1 MKRGGGFLPIHSAS
15 WCFANEPKY
24 DKLVGG
30 RFESHLDGIFNPR
43 IVDSNHEIT
52 KDLESFN
59 EWDETYFH
67 INHNKKNRKVLMVR
81 DVMPGDPNKDPEPWT
96 WIRTHGKGRVF
107 YTASGHDE
115 RVWSNKNF
123 QKLIKK
129 GQRGVSPFFVPKM
142 IPNIAGGQIA
152 IKNNLHGLNFSMSTA
167 CSSAT
172 DAIGMA
178 YRLISNGYSKAIL
191 CGGAEGSI
199 TPLTLSGFANMKA
212 LSKNNENPQGASRP
226 FDKDR
231 DGFILSEG
239 AGMLMVEDYDEA
251 KKRDA
256 NIIGEI
262 IGYGITNDAFH
273 ITQPD
278 NESTGAS
285 KAITMA
291 LNDAGINAS
300 EVGYINA
307 HGTSTYFNDM
317 LETQAIKKVFGKDAK
332 NVSISSTNSMTGHLL
347 GAAGA
352 IEAITC
358 LNAIN
363 HGIIPPTINYNNPD
377 TECDCE
383 VNIYVQLAVFD
394 NATGNWVDDVSSE
407 HRINGTE
414 EDSFTQSWTSRN
426 SSLYDFELILY
437 DSLLI
442 FYSILIYIYSS
453 LIFQENHHPLNV

>member
-1 MKRGGGFLPIHSAS
+1 MKNRVVITGEGSISPLGHNSNSLWKSLVKGNCGIDYISGFNTENFSVKIAGEVKDFEPINFFDAKEARKLDRFTMFSLIAAS
-15 WCFANEPKY
+15 QALKSSKNNSSEAGVIVGTG
-24 DKLVGG
+24 VGG
-30 RFESHLDGIFNPR
+30 MH
-43 IVDSNHEIT
+43 T
-52 KDLESFN
+52 LE
-59 EWDETYFH
+59 EEH
-67 INHNKKNRKVLMVR
+67 
-81 DVMPGDPNKDPEPWT
+81 
-96 WIRTHGKGRVF
+96 
-107 YTASGHDE
+107 
-115 RVWSNKNF
+115 
-123 QKLIKK
+123 QKLLNK

-152 IKNNLHGLNFSMSTA
+152 IKHNLYGLNFSMSTA

-178 YRLISNGYSKAIL
+178 YRLISDGHSKAIL

-212 LSKNNENPQGASRP
+212 LSKNNEDPQGASRP

-239 AGMLMVEDYDEA
+239 AGMLMLEDYVEA

-278 NESTGAS
+278 SESTGAS
-285 KAITMA
+285 NAISMA
-291 LNDAGINAS
+291 LDDAGINAS

-332 NVSISSTNSMTGHLL
+332 NVSISSTKSMTGHLL

-352 IEAITC
+352 IEAIAC
-358 LNAIN
+358 INALNK
-363 HGIIPPTINYNNPD
+363 GIIPPTINYYNPD
-377 TECDCE
+377 PECDLDYTS
-383 VNIYVQLAVFD
+383 NKALKKD
-394 NATGNWVDDVSSE
+394 
-407 HRINGTE
+407 INFSMSN
-414 EDSFTQSWTSRN
+414 SFGFGGHN
-426 SSLYDFELILY
+426 SV
-437 DSLLI
+437 LI
-442 FYSILIYIYSS
+442 FKKFSS
-453 LIFQENHHPLNV
+453 

>member
-1 MKRGGGFLPIHSAS
+1 MKKRVVITGEGSISPLGLNSQSLWNNLVNGISGIDYISNFDTENFSVKIAGEVKN
-15 WCFANEPKY
+15 FEPNDFFNIK
-24 DKLVGG
+24 DARKLDRFTMFGLIAAEQALKNAKFESSECGVIVGTGVGG
-30 RFESHLDGIFNPR
+30 MH
-43 IVDSNHEIT
+43 T
-52 KDLESFN
+52 LE
-59 EWDETYFH
+59 DEH
-67 INHNKKNRKVLMVR
+67 K
-81 DVMPGDPNKDPEPWT
+81 
-96 WIRTHGKGRVF
+96 
-107 YTASGHDE
+107 
-115 RVWSNKNF
+115 
-123 QKLIKK
+123 KLIKK
-129 GQRGVSPFFVPKM
+129 GQRGVSPFYVPKM

-152 IKNNLHGLNFSMSTA
+152 IKHNLLGLNFSMSTA

-178 YRLISNGYSKAIL
+178 YRLISSGYSKAIL

-239 AGMLMVEDYDEA
+239 AGMLVLEDFDEA

-278 NESTGAS
+278 NESIGAS
-285 KAITMA
+285 NAINMA
-291 LNDAGINAS
+291 LNDASIDTFD
-300 EVGYINA
+300 VGYINA

-317 LETQAIKKVFGKDAK
+317 LETQAIKKIFGNDAK
-332 NVSISSTNSMTGHLL
+332 NVSISSTKSMTGHLL

-358 LNAIN
+358 INALRS
-363 HGIIPPTINYNNPD
+363 GIIPPTINYNNPD
-377 TECDCE
+377 PECDLDYTPNE
-383 VNIYVQLAVFD
+383 SINKDINISMSNSFGFGGHNSVVIFKKF
-394 NATGNWVDDVSSE
+394 SS
-407 HRINGTE
+407 
-414 EDSFTQSWTSRN
+414 
-426 SSLYDFELILY
+426 
-437 DSLLI
+437 
-442 FYSILIYIYSS
+442 
-453 LIFQENHHPLNV
+453 